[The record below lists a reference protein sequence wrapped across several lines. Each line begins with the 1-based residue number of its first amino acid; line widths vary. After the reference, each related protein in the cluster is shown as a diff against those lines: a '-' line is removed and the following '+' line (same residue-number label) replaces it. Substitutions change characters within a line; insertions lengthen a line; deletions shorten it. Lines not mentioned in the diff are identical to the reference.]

1 MKLPICGFDAKNAIL
16 CPQCEGKVES
26 GELTQADVDA
36 SIVLAK
42 VAKTNNEIENFTL
55 YSCKE
60 FQGNFVRSLAKND
73 VMIIRQSRTLYRL
86 LQDQF
91 KGKIWLVEA
100 DETDK
105 KFIEDLFFPTKILS
119 INSVW
124 APGGVQ
130 KTKAVVS
137 GKWTPKFP
145 IDTEKV
151 VEIVKNARNL
161 DIEIEFEDKGRK

>member
-1 MKLPICGFDAKNAIL
+1 MKLPICTFDAKNAVL

-26 GELTQADVDA
+26 GELTKADVDA
-36 SIVLAK
+36 SIALARIG
-42 VAKTNNEIENFTL
+42 KTANELENFTL

-60 FQGNFVRSLAKND
+60 FDGNYVLSLAKND
-73 VMIIRQSRTLYRL
+73 IMAIRQSRTLYRL

-100 DETDK
+100 EENDK

-124 APGGVQ
+124 APGGIQ

-137 GKWTPKFP
+137 GKWTPRFP

-151 VEIVKNARNL
+151 VQIVKNARNL
-161 DIEIEFEDKGRK
+161 DIEIEFEHKK

>member
-1 MKLPICGFDAKNAIL
+1 MKLPICIFDAKNAVL
-16 CPQCEGKVES
+16 CPQCEGKIETGQIAQS
-26 GELTQADVDA
+26 DADA
-36 SIVLAK
+36 SIILANI
-42 VAKTNNEIENFTL
+42 AKSNNEIENFTL

-60 FQGNFVRSLAKND
+60 FDGNFVLSLAKND
-73 VMIIRQSRTLYRL
+73 IMAIRQSRTLYRT
-86 LQDQF
+86 LQDKF

-100 DETDK
+100 DETDNR
-105 KFIEDLFFPTKILS
+105 FIEDLFFPTKILS

-137 GKWTPKFP
+137 GKWTRRFP

-151 VEIVKNARNL
+151 VQIVKNARNL
-161 DIEIEFEDKGRK
+161 DIEIEFEDKR

>member
-1 MKLPICGFDAKNAIL
+1 MKLPICTFDAKNAVL

-26 GELTQADVDA
+26 GELTKADVDA
-36 SIVLAK
+36 SIALAK
-42 VAKTNNEIENFTL
+42 IGKTANELENFTL

-60 FQGNFVRSLAKND
+60 FDGNYVLSLAKND
-73 VMIIRQSRTLYRL
+73 IMAIRQSRTLYRL

-100 DETDK
+100 EENDK

-124 APGGVQ
+124 APGGIQ

-137 GKWTPKFP
+137 GKWTPRFP

-151 VEIVKNARNL
+151 IQIVKNARNL
-161 DIEIEFEDKGRK
+161 DIEIEFEHKK

>member
-1 MKLPICGFDAKNAIL
+1 MIFPICGFDAKNAVL
-16 CPQCEGKVES
+16 CPQCEGKVET
-26 GELTQADVDA
+26 GELTKADVDA
-36 SIVLAK
+36 SILFAK
-42 VAKTNNEIENFTL
+42 IAKSNKQIENFSL

-60 FQGNFVRSLAKND
+60 FQENYIIALAKND
-73 VMIIRQSRTLYRL
+73 IMTIRQSRTIYRL

-91 KGKIWLVEA
+91 KKKIWLVEA

-105 KFIEDLFFPTKILS
+105 KFIEDLFFPTKILA

-124 APGGVQ
+124 AGGIQ

-145 IDTEKV
+145 IDTKKV
-151 VEIVKNARNL
+151 IEIVKNARNL
-161 DIEIEFEDKGRK
+161 DIEIEFEDK

>member
-1 MKLPICGFDAKNAIL
+1 MIFPICGFDAKNAVL
-16 CPQCEGKVES
+16 CPQCESKVDS
-26 GELTQADVDA
+26 GELTKADVET
-36 SIVLAK
+36 SIALAK
-42 VAKTNNEIENFTL
+42 IAKSNKEIEDFSL

-60 FQGNFVRSLAKND
+60 FQGNLILELAKND
-73 VMIIRQSRTLYRL
+73 IMKIRQSRTLYRL

-91 KGKIWLVEA
+91 KEKIWLIET

-105 KFIEDLFFPTKILS
+105 KFIEDLFFPTKILA
-119 INSVW
+119 INAVW
-124 APGGVQ
+124 TGGIQ

-145 IDTEKV
+145 IDTKKV

-161 DIEIEFEDKGRK
+161 DIEIEFEDK

>member
-1 MKLPICGFDAKNAIL
+1 MKLPICVFDARNAVL
-16 CPQCEGKVES
+16 CPQCEGKVDT
-26 GELTQADVDA
+26 GELTKADVEA
-36 SIVLAK
+36 SITLAK
-42 VAKTNNEIENFTL
+42 IAKSNSIVENFTL

-60 FQGNFVRSLAKND
+60 FDGSFVLSLAKND
-73 VMIIRQSRTLYRL
+73 IMAIRQSRTLYRL

-100 DETDK
+100 EETDK
-105 KFIEDLFFPTKILS
+105 RFIEDLFFPTKILS

-124 APGGVQ
+124 APGGIQ

-137 GKWTPKFP
+137 GRWTSKFP

-151 VEIVKNARNL
+151 IQIVKNARNL
-161 DIEIEFEDKGRK
+161 DIEIEFEDKR

>member
-1 MKLPICGFDAKNAIL
+1 MKLPICVFDAKNAVL

-36 SIVLAK
+36 SIILAK
-42 VAKTNNEIENFTL
+42 TAKSNNDIENFTL

-60 FQGNFVRSLAKND
+60 FDGNYVLSLAKTD
-73 VMIIRQSRTLYRL
+73 IMTIRQSRILYRL

-124 APGGVQ
+124 APGGIQ

-137 GKWTPKFP
+137 GKWTPRFP

-151 VEIVKNARNL
+151 IQIVKNARNL
-161 DIEIEFEDKGRK
+161 DIEIEFEDKK

>member
-1 MKLPICGFDAKNAIL
+1 MKLPICIFDAKNSVL
-16 CPQCEGKVES
+16 CPQCEDKVNA
-26 GELTQADVDA
+26 GVLTQADANA
-36 SIVLAK
+36 SIILANI
-42 VAKTNNEIENFTL
+42 AKSNKEIENFSM

-60 FQGNFVRSLAKND
+60 FEGNFVLSLAKND
-73 VMIIRQSRTLYRL
+73 IMVIRQSRTLYRL

-100 DETDK
+100 DESDNR
-105 KFIEDLFFPTKILS
+105 FIEDLFFPTKILS

-137 GKWTPKFP
+137 GRWTPRFP
-145 IDTEKV
+145 IDTKKV
-151 VEIVKNARNL
+151 IEIVKNARNL
-161 DIEIEFEDKGRK
+161 DIEIEFEDKR